1 MLYHRGLSYRD
12 TSKILGVIE
21 PSSYEAVHYWY
32 KQFQELFAIGPK
44 ERRAIALDET
54 KVKRCNK
61 QVFLW
66 TAVDVDSHE
75 VLGVYISETRSGLD
89 TYSFLKY
96 VLRFCT
102 NKPAIIGDKALGING
117 LYRDLDLN
125 TNMRHLVIVMLL
137 NSGILLLNI
146 G

>member
-1 MLYHRGLSYRD
+1 M
-12 TSKILGVIE
+12 
-21 PSSYEAVHYWY
+21 
-32 KQFQELFAIGPK
+32 
-44 ERRAIALDET
+44 DET

-66 TAVDVDSHE
+66 TAVDVDSKE
-75 VLGVYISETRSGLD
+75 VVGIYISGTRSGLD

-102 NKPAIIGDKALGING
+102 NKPVIIGDKALGING